1 VCALHTKPFAP
12 ANGFISK
19 PIIKT
24 YMTQELI
31 ASKIELLQEQIE
43 NLERS
48 GFFTE
53 SEIDR
58 AVVSLRSE
66 LEMYKMHLSYCD
78 LANTAKDATLDI
90 HAFGKAI
97 GLARL
102 AVAPAITTI
111 DPSTHRRILVMEQ
124 IEKYGMSDE
133 EYEEGSKKHN
143 ELFNQNQAK
152 SIMNINVVAADILT
166 PSYQAVV

>member
-1 VCALHTKPFAP
+1 
-12 ANGFISK
+12 
-19 PIIKT
+19 
-24 YMTQELI
+24 MTQELI
-31 ASKIELLQEQIE
+31 ASKIELLQEQID

-66 LEMYKMHLSYCD
+66 LEMYTMHLSYCD
-78 LANTAKDATLDI
+78 AVNTAKATLYI

-102 AVAPAITTI
+102 APG
-111 DPSTHRRILVMEQ
+111 
-124 IEKYGMSDE
+124 KYGMSDE
-133 EYEEGSKKHN
+133 EYEEGRSKHI
-143 ELFNQNQAK
+143 ELFEKNHAN
-152 SIMNINVVAADILT
+152 SNVVDAETVT